1 MKHLIII
8 EDDNKSWKEM
18 RKAWIL
24 PRNTHCLLLSCSESH
39 QITNEGL
46 IIQVVLKGTMC
57 YSYSDEGTMSH
68 EDEDGDSDE

>member
-1 MKHLIII
+1 MKTSDEGRHDEEEDAMKMKKHLIII

-39 QITNEGL
+39 QITKRRTNNTGGL
-46 IIQVVLKGTMC
+46 ERHDVL
-57 YSYSDEGTMSH
+57 
-68 EDEDGDSDE
+68 